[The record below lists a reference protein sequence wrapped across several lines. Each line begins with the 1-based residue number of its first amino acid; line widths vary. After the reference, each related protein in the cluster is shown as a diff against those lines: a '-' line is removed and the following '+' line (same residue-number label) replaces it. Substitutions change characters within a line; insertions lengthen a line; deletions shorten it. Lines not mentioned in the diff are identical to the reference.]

1 MKIIVIVGLAL
12 LIVGCAPPHPGPGPH
27 PVAFF
32 GCRHTPKPPVPMKV
46 MWSALQISQ
55 FVGSTIR

>member
-1 MKIIVIVGLAL
+1 MKIIVLVGLL
-12 LIVGCAPPHPGPGPH
+12 LLAGCAPPHPGPGPH

-46 MWSALQISQ
+46 MWSASEISQ
-55 FVGSTIR
+55 FVCSTLR